1 MQNRTDAKFPH
12 MRSSASAVMAVLLLP
27 TVASAQPGSHDRMIT
42 EAIESCEETII
53 AARHQIHANPELGNR
68 EFETAALIAR
78 HLTALGLEVRTGV
91 AHTGVVGV
99 LRGGQPGPV
108 VAVRA
113 DMDALP
119 VTEETDLPFRS
130 TKRTTYN
137 GMEVGVMHACGHDI
151 HTSVLMGVASVL
163 TDLKDDLPGTVLFI
177 FQPAEEGSPA
187 GEEGGASLMLEE
199 GVFEGV
205 EPSAIFALHIDP
217 QVPVGDIIYTV
228 GPALAASDG
237 FSITVTGKQ
246 THAARPHTG
255 VDPIVMASQVV
266 LALQTIPSRTLDP
279 LDSCVVTVGMFHGGE
294 RSNIIPE
301 NVRLTGTVRSYSDD
315 VRDIVE
321 RRMTEIVEGIT
332 KAGGGT
338 YQLNYSRGLPPT
350 INDPDLVRSMVPTL
364 QAALGAEHVIEGAP
378 WMASEDFSYYAQL
391 VPGFIFFLGSLK
403 EGTESGD
410 LHNPS
415 MRADDSAIPVG
426 IRALSNLVI
435 DRLMMED
442 RGR

>member
-1 MQNRTDAKFPH
+1 M
-12 MRSSASAVMAVLLLP
+12 VVLLLP
-27 TVASAQPGSHDRMIT
+27 TVASAQPGSHDRMIN

-91 AHTGVVGV
+91 AHTGVVGI

-205 EPSAIFALHIDP
+205 EPSAIFALHSDP
-217 QVPVGDIIYTV
+217 GLSVGKIVYAV
-228 GPALAASDG
+228 GPALAATAT
-237 FSITVTGKQ
+237 FSITITGLQ
-246 THAARPHTG
+246 AHGAAPHMG
-255 VDPIVMASQVV
+255 IDPVVMASQVV

-279 LDSCVVTVGMFHGGE
+279 LQPSVVTVGTIHGGE
-294 RSNIIPE
+294 RFNIIPE
-301 NVRLTGTVRSYSDD
+301 SVELTGTARAYSEEVHDT
-315 VRDIVE
+315 IE
-321 RRMTEIVEGIT
+321 RRMAEIVDGIT
-332 KAGGGT
+332 KASGGT
-338 YQLNYSRGLPPT
+338 YQLQYSRGTPPT

-364 QAALGAEHVIEGAP
+364 HAVLGADHVIEGP
-378 WMASEDFSYYAQL
+378 PVMAGEDFAYYAL
-391 VPGFIFFLGSLK
+391 EVPGFIFWLGTLK
-403 EGTESGD
+403 EGTVSGP

>member
-1 MQNRTDAKFPH
+1 MQNRTVAKSFNLKL
-12 MRSSASAVMAVLLLP
+12 SVSAIMVVLLLP
-27 TVASAQPGSHDRMIT
+27 TVASAQPGSYDRMIT

-91 AHTGVVGV
+91 AHTGVVGI
-99 LRGGQPGPV
+99 LRGGKPGPV

-205 EPSAIFALHIDP
+205 EPSAIFALHSDP
-217 QVPVGDIIYTV
+217 GLTVGKIWYAV
-228 GPALAASDG
+228 GPALAATAT
-237 FSITVTGKQ
+237 FSITITGLQ
-246 THAARPHTG
+246 AHGAAPHMG
-255 VDPIVMASQVV
+255 IDPVVMASQVV

-279 LDSCVVTVGMFHGGE
+279 LQPSVVTVGTIHGGE
-294 RSNIIPE
+294 RFNIIPE
-301 NVRLTGTVRSYSDD
+301 SVELTGTARAYSEEVHDT
-315 VRDIVE
+315 IE
-321 RRMTEIVEGIT
+321 RRMAEIVDGIT
-332 KAGGGT
+332 KASGGT
-338 YQLNYSRGLPPT
+338 YQLQYSRGTPPT
-350 INDPDLVRSMVPTL
+350 INDPDLVKSMVPTL
-364 QAALGAEHVIEGAP
+364 HAVLGADHVIEGP
-378 WMASEDFSYYAQL
+378 PVMAGEDFAYYAL
-391 VPGFIFFLGSLK
+391 EVPGFIFWLGTLK
-403 EGTESGD
+403 EGTVSGP